1 MGGNKMKKIVLF
13 ITVSVIMLMAFTTTS
28 FAQLP
33 LRVVVNGNRV
43 NFPDAEPFID
53 DNGRTQVPVRFVSEA
68 LGAEVSWEG
77 STKTVTISQ
86 GDKEIKIVIGKKD
99 YTINGEKN
107 LMDTEALLKEDRT
120 FVPVRFVSEGLGAR
134 VEWDPAVRTVYIDTR
149 EKGDSKDDTPKDGSI
164 IEKNGYLVPNDTNI
178 IIAKAQESRIV
189 DTHISINFM
198 RPNFEKQIEDLT
210 FALEN
215 KFGKDIANE
224 VRKHV
229 EQKKSRWHYLPE
241 KYIYVEETN
250 QYIWISESITEGIPI
265 AIMVPGYVPDTSQY
279 DDVIVEWEN

>member
-68 LGAEVSWEG
+68 LGAEVGWEG

-99 YTINGEKN
+99 YTINGEKS

-120 FVPVRFVSEGLGAR
+120 FVPIRFVSEGLGAR
-134 VEWDPAVRTVYIDTR
+134 VDWDPAVRTVYIDTR
-149 EKGDSKDDTPKDGSI
+149 EKGDSKDDIPKDGSI
-164 IEKNGYLVPNDTNI
+164 IEKYGYLVPNNTNI
-178 IIAKAQESRIV
+178 IISKSNNGIIETSIL
-189 DTHISINFM
+189 ISVL
-198 RPNFEKQIEDLT
+198 RLDFEKQIEDLV
-210 FALEN
+210 FAIESR
-215 KFGKDIANE
+215 FGKDIANE
-224 VRKHV
+224 IEKHV
-229 EQKKSRWHYLPE
+229 RQKKSRWTHLPE
-241 KYIYVEETN
+241 KYIYVKETN
-250 QYIWISESITEGIPI
+250 QYIWIRESQTDSISIEV
-265 AIMVPGYVPDTSQY
+265 MVPGYVPNTDEYS
-279 DDVIVEWEN
+279 DVVVEWEF

>member
-1 MGGNKMKKIVLF
+1 MKRTVLF

-33 LRVVVNGNRV
+33 LRVVVNGDRV

-68 LGAEVSWEG
+68 LGAEVGWEG

-120 FVPVRFVSEGLGAR
+120 FVPIRFVSEGLGAR
-134 VEWDPAVRTVYIDTR
+134 VDWDPAVRTVYIDTR
-149 EKGDSKDDTPKDGSI
+149 EKGDIKDDTPKDGGF
-164 IEKNGYLVPNDTNI
+164 EEVNGFLVPKDTNI
-178 IIAKAQESRIV
+178 IVVNSSSDIIETS
-189 DTHISINFM
+189 ISINIL
-198 RPNFEKQIEDLT
+198 RPNFEQQIGDLV
-210 FALEN
+210 FVIESR
-215 KFGKDIANE
+215 FGKDIANE
-224 VRKHV
+224 IEKHV
-229 EQKKSRWHYLPE
+229 RQKKSRWTYLPE
-241 KYIYVEETN
+241 KYIYVKETN
-250 QYIWISESITEGIPI
+250 QYIWISRSEAGDIPI
-265 AIMVPGYVPDTSQY
+265 DIMVPGYVPDTSQY
-279 DDVIVEWEN
+279 DDIVVEWGN

>member
-1 MGGNKMKKIVLF
+1 MKKIILF

-33 LRVVVNGNRV
+33 LRVVVNGDRV

-68 LGAEVSWEG
+68 LGAEVGWEG

-120 FVPVRFVSEGLGAR
+120 FVPIRFVSEGLGAR
-134 VEWDPAVRTVYIDTR
+134 VEWDSAVRTVYIDTR
-149 EKGDSKDDTPKDGSI
+149 EKGDIKDDTPKDGSI
-164 IEKNGYLVPNDTNI
+164 IEEDGYLVPNDTNI
-178 IIAKAQESRIV
+178 IIAKARDSKVVE
-189 DTHISINFM
+189 TYISINFM
-198 RPNFEKQIEDLT
+198 RPNFEKQIEDLV

-229 EQKKSRWHYLPE
+229 EQKKSRWHELPE
-241 KYIYVEETN
+241 KYIYVEKTN
-250 QYIWISESITEGIPI
+250 QYIWLRRSITDSIS
-265 AIMVPGYVPDTSQY
+265 VDVLLPGYVPNTGQY

>member
-68 LGAEVSWEG
+68 LGAEVGWEG

-134 VEWDPAVRTVYIDTR
+134 VDWDPAVRTVYIDTR
-149 EKGDSKDDTPKDGSI
+149 EKGDIKDDTPKDGGF
-164 IEKNGYLVPNDTNI
+164 EEVNGFLVPKDTNI
-178 IIAKAQESRIV
+178 IVVNSSSDIIETS
-189 DTHISINFM
+189 ISINIL
-198 RPNFEKQIEDLT
+198 RPNFEQQIGDLV
-210 FALEN
+210 FVIESR
-215 KFGKDIANE
+215 FGKDIANE
-224 VRKHV
+224 IEKHV
-229 EQKKSRWHYLPE
+229 RQKKSRWTYLPE
-241 KYIYVEETN
+241 KYIYVKETN
-250 QYIWISESITEGIPI
+250 QYIWISRSEAGDIPI
-265 AIMVPGYVPDTSQY
+265 DIMVPGYVPDTSQY
-279 DDVIVEWEN
+279 DDIVVEWGN

>member
-1 MGGNKMKKIVLF
+1 MKKIVLF

-134 VEWDPAVRTVYIDTR
+134 VEWDSAVRTVYIDTR
-149 EKGDSKDDTPKDGSI
+149 EKGDIKDDTPKDGSI
-164 IEKNGYLVPNDTNI
+164 IEEDGYLVPNDTNI
-178 IIAKAQESRIV
+178 IIAKAQESKIV
-189 DTHISINFM
+189 ETSISINVL
-198 RPNFEKQIEDLT
+198 RPNFEKQKEDLV
-210 FALEN
+210 FAIES

-224 VRKHV
+224 VKKHI
-229 EQKKSRWHYLPE
+229 EPKKKRWDYIPE
-241 KYIYVEETN
+241 KYIYVEETK
-250 QYIWISESITEGIPI
+250 QYIWISESETADVSIDIL
-265 AIMVPGYVPDTSQY
+265 VPGYVPNRSQY
-279 DDVIVEWEN
+279 NDVVVEWEN

>member
-1 MGGNKMKKIVLF
+1 MKKIVLF

-68 LGAEVSWEG
+68 LGAEVGWEG

-99 YTINGEKN
+99 YTINGEKS

-120 FVPVRFVSEGLGAR
+120 FVPIRFVSEGLGAR
-134 VEWDPAVRTVYIDTR
+134 VDWDPAVRTVYIDTR
-149 EKGDSKDDTPKDGSI
+149 EKGDIKDDTPKDGSI
-164 IEKNGYLVPNDTNI
+164 IEKYGYLVPNDTNI
-178 IIAKAQESRIV
+178 IIAKPQGSDKVETRM
-189 DTHISINFM
+189 SINFM

-224 VRKHV
+224 IRKHV
-229 EQKKSRWHYLPE
+229 EQKKSRWHQLPE
-241 KYIYVEETN
+241 KYIYVEKTN
-250 QYIWISESITEGIPI
+250 QYIWIRKSITESISI
-265 AIMVPGYVPDTSQY
+265 DIFHPGYIPNTSQY
-279 DDVIVEWEN
+279 NDVVVEWEN

>member
-68 LGAEVSWEG
+68 LGAEVGWEG

-86 GDKEIKIVIGKKD
+86 RDKEIKIVIGKKD
-99 YTINGEKN
+99 YTINGEKS

-120 FVPVRFVSEGLGAR
+120 FVPIRFVSEGLGAR
-134 VEWDPAVRTVYIDTR
+134 VDWDPAVRTVYIDTR
-149 EKGDSKDDTPKDGSI
+149 EKGDIKDETPKDGSI
-164 IEKNGYLVPNDTNI
+164 IEVDGYLVPNDTNVV
-178 IIAKAQESRIV
+178 IAKAQSSDKVETR
-189 DTHISINFM
+189 ISINIM
-198 RPNFEKQIEDLT
+198 KPNFEKQVEDLT

-215 KFGKDIANE
+215 KFGKDIANQ

-229 EQKKSRWHYLPE
+229 EQKKNWSDYLPE
-241 KYIYVEETN
+241 KYIYVEKTE
-250 QYIWISESITEGIPI
+250 QYIWIRKSVAESISINVMLPR
-265 AIMVPGYVPDTSQY
+265 YVPSTSQY
-279 DDVIVEWEN
+279 DDVVVEW

>member
-1 MGGNKMKKIVLF
+1 MKKIVLF

-77 STKTVTISQ
+77 SIKTVTISQ
-86 GDKEIKIVIGKKD
+86 RDKEIKIVIGKKD

-120 FVPVRFVSEGLGAR
+120 FVPIRFVSEGLGAR
-134 VEWDPAVRTVYIDTR
+134 VEWDSAVRTVYIDTR
-149 EKGDSKDDTPKDGSI
+149 EKGDIKDDTPKDGSI
-164 IEKNGYLVPNDTNI
+164 IEEDGYLVPNDTNI
-178 IIAKAQESRIV
+178 IIAKARDSKVVE
-189 DTHISINFM
+189 TYISINFM
-198 RPNFEKQIEDLT
+198 RPNFEKQIEDLV

-229 EQKKSRWHYLPE
+229 EQKKSRWHELPE
-241 KYIYVEETN
+241 KYIYVEKTN
-250 QYIWISESITEGIPI
+250 QYIWLRRSITDSIS
-265 AIMVPGYVPDTSQY
+265 VDVLLPGYVPNTGQY

>member
-86 GDKEIKIVIGKKD
+86 RDKEIKIVIGKKD
-99 YTINGEKN
+99 YTINGEKS

-120 FVPVRFVSEGLGAR
+120 FVPIRFVSEGLGAR
-134 VEWDPAVRTVYIDTR
+134 VDWDPAVRTVYIDTR
-149 EKGDSKDDTPKDGSI
+149 EKGDIKDDTPKDGGF
-164 IEKNGYLVPNDTNI
+164 EEVNGFLVPKDTNI
-178 IIAKAQESRIV
+178 IVVNSSSDIIETS
-189 DTHISINFM
+189 ISINIL
-198 RPNFEKQIEDLT
+198 RPNFEQQIGDLV
-210 FALEN
+210 FVIESR
-215 KFGKDIANE
+215 FGKDIANE
-224 VRKHV
+224 IEKHV
-229 EQKKSRWHYLPE
+229 RQKKSRWTYLPE
-241 KYIYVEETN
+241 KYIYVKETN
-250 QYIWISESITEGIPI
+250 QYIWISRSEAGDIPI
-265 AIMVPGYVPDTSQY
+265 DIMVPGYVPDTSQY
-279 DDVIVEWEN
+279 DDIVVEWGN

>member
-1 MGGNKMKKIVLF
+1 MKKIVLF
-13 ITVSVIMLMAFTTTS
+13 ITVSIVMLMVFTTTS

-68 LGAEVSWEG
+68 LGAEVGWEG

-134 VEWDPAVRTVYIDTR
+134 VDWDPAVRTVYIDTR
-149 EKGDSKDDTPKDGSI
+149 EKGDIKDDTPKDGSI
-164 IEKNGYLVPNDTNI
+164 IEVDGYLVPNDTNI
-178 IIAKAQESRIV
+178 IIVKAQESKIV
-189 DTHISINFM
+189 ETRMAINFM

-210 FALEN
+210 FALKN
-215 KFGKDIANE
+215 KFGEDIANE

-241 KYIYVEETN
+241 KYIYVKKTN
-250 QYIWISESITEGIPI
+250 QYIWLRKSIGEDIPI
-265 AIMVPGYVPDTSQY
+265 EIMVPGYVPDTSQY
-279 DDVIVEWEN
+279 NDVVVEWEN

>member
-1 MGGNKMKKIVLF
+1 MKKIVLF
-13 ITVSVIMLMAFTTTS
+13 ITVSVIMLMAFTTTP

-68 LGAEVSWEG
+68 LGAEVGWEG

-134 VEWDPAVRTVYIDTR
+134 VDWDPAVRTVYIDTR
-149 EKGDSKDDTPKDGSI
+149 EKGDSKDDIPKDGGF
-164 IEKNGYLVPNDTNI
+164 EEVNGFLVPKDTNI
-178 IIAKAQESRIV
+178 IVVNSSSDIIETS
-189 DTHISINFM
+189 ISINIL
-198 RPNFEKQIEDLT
+198 RPNFEQQIGDLV
-210 FALEN
+210 FVIESR
-215 KFGKDIANE
+215 FGKDIANE
-224 VRKHV
+224 IEKHV
-229 EQKKSRWHYLPE
+229 RQKKSRWTYLPE
-241 KYIYVEETN
+241 KYIYVKETN
-250 QYIWISESITEGIPI
+250 QYIWISRSEAGDIPI
-265 AIMVPGYVPDTSQY
+265 DIMVPGYVPDTSQY
-279 DDVIVEWEN
+279 DDIVVEWGN

>member
-1 MGGNKMKKIVLF
+1 MKKIVLS
-13 ITVSVIMLMAFTTTS
+13 ITVSVIMLMAFITTS

-107 LMDTEALLKEDRT
+107 LMDTKALLKEDRT

-134 VEWDPAVRTVYIDTR
+134 VDWDPAVRTVYIDTR
-149 EKGDSKDDTPKDGSI
+149 EKGDIKDDTPKDGSI
-164 IEKNGYLVPNDTNI
+164 IEVDGYLVPNDTNI
-178 IIAKAQESRIV
+178 IIAKAQESKTVETRIF
-189 DTHISINFM
+189 INFM
-198 RPNFEKQIEDLT
+198 MPDFEKQIEDLT

-224 VRKHV
+224 VKKHV
-229 EQKKSRWHYLPE
+229 ERKKSREHYLPE

-250 QYIWISESITEGIPI
+250 QFIWIAESIIEDIAI

-279 DDVIVEWEN
+279 DDVVVEWEN

>member
-68 LGAEVSWEG
+68 LGAEVGWEG

-86 GDKEIKIVIGKKD
+86 RDKEIKIVIGKKD
-99 YTINGEKN
+99 YTINGEKS

-120 FVPVRFVSEGLGAR
+120 FVPIRFVSEGLGAK
-134 VEWDPAVRTVYIDTR
+134 VDWDPAVRTVYIDTR
-149 EKGDSKDDTPKDGSI
+149 EKGDSKDDTPKDGGFEEI
-164 IEKNGYLVPNDTNI
+164 NGFLVPKDTNI
-178 IIAKAQESRIV
+178 VVVDSSSKIV
-189 DTHISINFM
+189 ETRMSINVL
-198 RPNFEKQIEDLT
+198 RPNFEKQKEDLV
-210 FALEN
+210 LVIESR
-215 KFGKDIANE
+215 FGKDIANKVKE
-224 VRKHV
+224 HI
-229 EQKKSRWHYLPE
+229 QPKKERWDYLPE
-241 KYIYVEETN
+241 KYIYVEETD
-250 QYIWISESITEGIPI
+250 QYIWISESQTAGISI
-265 AIMVPGYVPDTSQY
+265 AITIPGYEPDDNYY
-279 DDVIVEWEN
+279 DDVVVEWEN

>member
-1 MGGNKMKKIVLF
+1 
-13 ITVSVIMLMAFTTTS
+13 
-28 FAQLP
+28 
-33 LRVVVNGNRV
+33 V

-68 LGAEVSWEG
+68 LGAEVGWEG

-120 FVPVRFVSEGLGAR
+120 FVPIRFVSEGLGAR
-134 VEWDPAVRTVYIDTR
+134 VEWDSAVRTVYIDTR
-149 EKGDSKDDTPKDGSI
+149 EKGDIKDDTPKDGSI
-164 IEKNGYLVPNDTNI
+164 IEEDGYLVPNDTNI
-178 IIAKAQESRIV
+178 IIAKARDSKVVE
-189 DTHISINFM
+189 TYISINFM
-198 RPNFEKQIEDLT
+198 RPNFEKQIEDLV

-229 EQKKSRWHYLPE
+229 EQKKSRWHELPE
-241 KYIYVEETN
+241 KYIYVEKTN
-250 QYIWISESITEGIPI
+250 QYIWLRRSITDSIS
-265 AIMVPGYVPDTSQY
+265 VDVLLPGYVPNTGQY

>member
-1 MGGNKMKKIVLF
+1 MKKIVLF

-120 FVPVRFVSEGLGAR
+120 FVPVRFVSEGLGAK
-134 VEWDPAVRTVYIDTR
+134 VDWDPAVRTVYIDTR

-164 IEKNGYLVPNDTNI
+164 IEEDGYLVPNDTNI
-178 IIAKAQESRIV
+178 IIAKEHGSRVVETSIA
-189 DTHISINFM
+189 INFM

-210 FALEN
+210 FALKN
-215 KFGKDIANE
+215 KFGEDIANE

-250 QYIWISESITEGIPI
+250 QYIWIRKSIGEDIPI
-265 AIMVPGYVPDTSQY
+265 EILIPGYVPDTSEY
-279 DDVIVEWEN
+279 DDVVVEWEN

>member
-86 GDKEIKIVIGKKD
+86 RDKEIKIVIGKKD
-99 YTINGEKN
+99 YTINGEKS

-120 FVPVRFVSEGLGAR
+120 FIPIRFVSEGLGAR
-134 VEWDPAVRTVYIDTR
+134 VDWDPAVRTVYIDTR
-149 EKGDSKDDTPKDGSI
+149 EKGDSKDDIPKDGGF
-164 IEKNGYLVPNDTNI
+164 EEVNGFLVPKDTNI
-178 IIAKAQESRIV
+178 IVVNSSSDIIETS
-189 DTHISINFM
+189 ISINIL
-198 RPNFEKQIEDLT
+198 RPNFEQQIGDLV
-210 FALEN
+210 FVIESR
-215 KFGKDIANE
+215 FGKDIANE
-224 VRKHV
+224 IEKHV
-229 EQKKSRWHYLPE
+229 RQKKSRWTYLPE
-241 KYIYVEETN
+241 KYIYVKETN
-250 QYIWISESITEGIPI
+250 QYIWISRSEAGDIPI
-265 AIMVPGYVPDTSQY
+265 DIMVPGYVPDTSQY
-279 DDVIVEWEN
+279 DDIVVEWGN

>member
-1 MGGNKMKKIVLF
+1 MKKIVLF

-134 VEWDPAVRTVYIDTR
+134 VEWDSAVRTVYIDTR
-149 EKGDSKDDTPKDGSI
+149 EKGDIKDDTPKDGSI
-164 IEKNGYLVPNDTNI
+164 IEEDGYLVPNDTNI
-178 IIAKAQESRIV
+178 IIAKARDSEVVETYI
-189 DTHISINFM
+189 TINFM
-198 RPNFEKQIEDLT
+198 KPNFEKQIEDLT

-229 EQKKSRWHYLPE
+229 EQKKSRWHELPE
-241 KYIYVEETN
+241 KYIYVEKTN
-250 QYIWISESITEGIPI
+250 QYIWLRRSITDSIS
-265 AIMVPGYVPDTSQY
+265 VDVLLPGYVPKSIQY
-279 DDVIVEWEN
+279 DDVVVEWEN

>member
-1 MGGNKMKKIVLF
+1 MKKIVLF

-33 LRVVVNGNRV
+33 PRVVVNGDRV

-68 LGAEVSWEG
+68 LGAKVDWEG
-77 STKTVTISQ
+77 KTKTVTISQ
-86 GDKEIKIVIGKKD
+86 GDKEIKIVIGKKE

-134 VEWDPAVRTVYIDTR
+134 VDWDSAVRTVYIDTR
-149 EKGDSKDDTPKDGSI
+149 EKGDIKDDTPKDGSI
-164 IEKNGYLVPNDTNI
+164 IEEDGYLVPNDTNI
-178 IIAKAQESRIV
+178 IIAKARDSKVVE
-189 DTHISINFM
+189 TYISINFM
-198 RPNFEKQIEDLT
+198 RPNFEKQIEDLV

-229 EQKKSRWHYLPE
+229 EQKKSRWHELPE
-241 KYIYVEETN
+241 KYIYVEKTN
-250 QYIWISESITEGIPI
+250 QYIWLRRSITDSIS
-265 AIMVPGYVPDTSQY
+265 VDVLLPGYVPNTGQY

>member
-1 MGGNKMKKIVLF
+1 MKKIVLF

-99 YTINGEKN
+99 YTINGEKS

-134 VEWDPAVRTVYIDTR
+134 VDWDPAVRTVYIDTR
-149 EKGDSKDDTPKDGSI
+149 EKGDIKDDTPKDGSI
-164 IEKNGYLVPNDTNI
+164 IEVDGYLVPNDTNI
-178 IIAKAQESRIV
+178 IIVKAQRSYIV
-189 DTHISINFM
+189 ETSIAINFM

-250 QYIWISESITEGIPI
+250 QYIWIRKSIGEDIPI
-265 AIMVPGYVPDTSQY
+265 EILIPGYVPDTSEY
-279 DDVIVEWEN
+279 DDVVVEWEN

>member
-1 MGGNKMKKIVLF
+1 MKKIVLF

-68 LGAEVSWEG
+68 LGAEVGWEG

-99 YTINGEKN
+99 YTINGEKS

-120 FVPVRFVSEGLGAR
+120 FVPVRFVSEGLGAK
-134 VEWDPAVRTVYIDTR
+134 VDWDPAVRTVYIDTR
-149 EKGDSKDDTPKDGSI
+149 EKGDIKDDTPKDGSI
-164 IEKNGYLVPNDTNI
+164 IEKYGYLVPNDTNI
-178 IIAKAQESRIV
+178 IIAKPQGSDKVETRM
-189 DTHISINFM
+189 SINFM

-224 VRKHV
+224 IRKHV
-229 EQKKSRWHYLPE
+229 EQKKSRWHQLPE
-241 KYIYVEETN
+241 KYIYVEKTN
-250 QYIWISESITEGIPI
+250 QYIWIRKSITESISI
-265 AIMVPGYVPDTSQY
+265 DIFHPGYIPNTSQY
-279 DDVIVEWEN
+279 NDVVVEWEN

>member
-1 MGGNKMKKIVLF
+1 MKKIVLF

-86 GDKEIKIVIGKKD
+86 GDKEIKIVIGKKE

-134 VEWDPAVRTVYIDTR
+134 VEWDSAVRTVYIDTR
-149 EKGDSKDDTPKDGSI
+149 EKGDIKDDTPKDGSI
-164 IEKNGYLVPNDTNI
+164 IEEDGYLVPNDTNI
-178 IIAKAQESRIV
+178 IIAKARDSEVVETYI
-189 DTHISINFM
+189 TINFM
-198 RPNFEKQIEDLT
+198 KPNFEKQIEDLT

-229 EQKKSRWHYLPE
+229 EQKKSRWHELPE
-241 KYIYVEETN
+241 KYIYVEKTN
-250 QYIWISESITEGIPI
+250 QYIWLRRSITDSIS
-265 AIMVPGYVPDTSQY
+265 VDVLLPGYVPKSIQY
-279 DDVIVEWEN
+279 DDVVVEWEN

>member
-1 MGGNKMKKIVLF
+1 MKKIVLF

-68 LGAEVSWEG
+68 LGAEVGWEG

-120 FVPVRFVSEGLGAR
+120 FVPIRFVSEGLGAR
-134 VEWDPAVRTVYIDTR
+134 VDWDPAVRTVYIDTR
-149 EKGDSKDDTPKDGSI
+149 EKGDIKDDTPKDGSI
-164 IEKNGYLVPNDTNI
+164 IEVDGYLVPNDTNI
-178 IIAKAQESRIV
+178 IIVKAQRSYIV
-189 DTHISINFM
+189 ETSIAINFM

-250 QYIWISESITEGIPI
+250 QYIWIRKSIGEDIPI
-265 AIMVPGYVPDTSQY
+265 EILIPGYVPDTSEY
-279 DDVIVEWEN
+279 DDVVVEWEN

>member
-1 MGGNKMKKIVLF
+1 MKKIVLF

-68 LGAEVSWEG
+68 LGAEVGWEG

-134 VEWDPAVRTVYIDTR
+134 VDWDPAVRTVYIDTR

-164 IEKNGYLVPNDTNI
+164 IEVDGYLVPNDTNI
-178 IIAKAQESRIV
+178 IIAKEHGSRVVETSIA
-189 DTHISINFM
+189 INFM

-210 FALEN
+210 FALKN
-215 KFGKDIANE
+215 KFGEDIANE

-241 KYIYVEETN
+241 KYIYVEKTN
-250 QYIWISESITEGIPI
+250 QYLWLRKSVGEDITID
-265 AIMVPGYVPDTSQY
+265 VLLPGYVPNTGQ
-279 DDVIVEWEN
+279 

>member
-1 MGGNKMKKIVLF
+1 MKKIVLF

-68 LGAEVSWEG
+68 LGAEVGWEG

-134 VEWDPAVRTVYIDTR
+134 VDWDPAVRTVYIDTR
-149 EKGDSKDDTPKDGSI
+149 EKGDSKDDTPKDGGF
-164 IEKNGYLVPNDTNI
+164 EEVNGFLVPKDTNI
-178 IIAKAQESRIV
+178 IVVNSSSDIIETS
-189 DTHISINFM
+189 ISINIL
-198 RPNFEKQIEDLT
+198 RPNFEQQIGDLV
-210 FALEN
+210 FVIESR
-215 KFGKDIANE
+215 FGKDIANE
-224 VRKHV
+224 IEKHV
-229 EQKKSRWHYLPE
+229 RQKKSRWTYLPE
-241 KYIYVEETN
+241 KYIYVKETN
-250 QYIWISESITEGIPI
+250 QYIWISRSEAGDIPI
-265 AIMVPGYVPDTSQY
+265 DIMVPGYVPDTSQY
-279 DDVIVEWEN
+279 DDIVVEWGN

>member
-1 MGGNKMKKIVLF
+1 
-13 ITVSVIMLMAFTTTS
+13 
-28 FAQLP
+28 
-33 LRVVVNGNRV
+33 VVNGDRV

-53 DNGRTQVPVRFVSEA
+53 GNGRTQVPVRFISEA
-68 LGAEVSWEG
+68 LGAEVGWEG

-86 GDKEIKIVIGKKD
+86 GDKEINIVIGKME

-134 VEWDPAVRTVYIDTR
+134 VDWDPAVRTVYIDTR
-149 EKGDSKDDTPKDGSI
+149 EKGDIKDDTPKDGSI
-164 IEKNGYLVPNDTNI
+164 IEKYGYLVPNDTNI
-178 IIAKAQESRIV
+178 IIVKAQESKTVETRIF
-189 DTHISINFM
+189 INFM
-198 RPNFEKQIEDLT
+198 MPDFEKQIEDLT

-229 EQKKSRWHYLPE
+229 ERKKSREHYLPE

-250 QYIWISESITEGIPI
+250 QFIWIAESIIEDIAI

-279 DDVIVEWEN
+279 DGVVVEWEF

>member
-1 MGGNKMKKIVLF
+1 MKKIVLF

-68 LGAEVSWEG
+68 LGAEVGWEG

-86 GDKEIKIVIGKKD
+86 GDKEIKIVIGKKE

-134 VEWDPAVRTVYIDTR
+134 VDWDPAVRTVYIDTR
-149 EKGDSKDDTPKDGSI
+149 EKGDIKDDTPKDGGF
-164 IEKNGYLVPNDTNI
+164 EEVNGFLVPKDTNI
-178 IIAKAQESRIV
+178 IVVNSSSDIIETS
-189 DTHISINFM
+189 ISINIL
-198 RPNFEKQIEDLT
+198 RPNFEQQIGDLV
-210 FALEN
+210 FVIESR
-215 KFGKDIANE
+215 FGKDIANE
-224 VRKHV
+224 IEKHV
-229 EQKKSRWHYLPE
+229 RQKKSRWTYLPE
-241 KYIYVEETN
+241 KYIYVKETN
-250 QYIWISESITEGIPI
+250 QYIWISRSEAGDIPI
-265 AIMVPGYVPDTSQY
+265 DIMVPGYVPDTSQY
-279 DDVIVEWEN
+279 DDIVVEWGN

>member
-68 LGAEVSWEG
+68 LGAEVGWEG

-120 FVPVRFVSEGLGAR
+120 FVPVRFVSEGLGAK
-134 VEWDPAVRTVYIDTR
+134 VDWDPAVRTVYIDTR

-164 IEKNGYLVPNDTNI
+164 IEVDGYLVPNDTNI
-178 IIAKAQESRIV
+178 IIAKEHGSRVVETSIA
-189 DTHISINFM
+189 INFM

-210 FALEN
+210 FALKN
-215 KFGKDIANE
+215 KFGEDIANE

-241 KYIYVEETN
+241 KYIYVEKTN
-250 QYIWISESITEGIPI
+250 QYLWLRKSVGEDITID
-265 AIMVPGYVPDTSQY
+265 VLLPGYVPNTGQ
-279 DDVIVEWEN
+279 

>member
-1 MGGNKMKKIVLF
+1 
-13 ITVSVIMLMAFTTTS
+13 
-28 FAQLP
+28 
-33 LRVVVNGNRV
+33 VVNGDRV

-68 LGAEVSWEG
+68 LGAKVDWEG
-77 STKTVTISQ
+77 KTKTVTISQ
-86 GDKEIKIVIGKKD
+86 GDKEIKIVIGKKE

-134 VEWDPAVRTVYIDTR
+134 VDWDSAVRTVYIDTR
-149 EKGDSKDDTPKDGSI
+149 EKGDIKDDTPKDGSI
-164 IEKNGYLVPNDTNI
+164 IEEDGYLVPNDTNI
-178 IIAKAQESRIV
+178 IIAKARDSEVVETYI
-189 DTHISINFM
+189 TINFM
-198 RPNFEKQIEDLT
+198 KPNFEKQIEDLT

-229 EQKKSRWHYLPE
+229 EQKKSRWHELPE
-241 KYIYVEETN
+241 KYIYVEKTN
-250 QYIWISESITEGIPI
+250 QYIWLRRSITDSIS
-265 AIMVPGYVPDTSQY
+265 VDVLLPGYVPKSIQY
-279 DDVIVEWEN
+279 DDVVVEWEN